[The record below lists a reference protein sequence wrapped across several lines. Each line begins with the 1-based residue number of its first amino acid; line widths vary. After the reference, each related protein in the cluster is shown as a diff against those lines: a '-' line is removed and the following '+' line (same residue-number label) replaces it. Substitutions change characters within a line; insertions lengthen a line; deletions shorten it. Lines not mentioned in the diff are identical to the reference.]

1 MKSIPQHITRP
12 ISHSDI
18 VALLHTK
25 HSEDVAV
32 SECNTGSSTQDPN
45 YQRIDFWAMKK
56 SWARPTIFAYEIKTS
71 RSDFLHDDK
80 WMGYLKY
87 CTDFYFIAPPDI
99 IQVEELPPEAG
110 LMVCSKNAKRLYT
123 KKKAAHRLYADIG
136 IPDRI
141 YRYILFSRATIDVQ
155 GGGESGVEYY
165 RKMLEA
171 KDERMRVGEELAYKI
186 KRLVDKGIQDIQSE
200 NGKLRR
206 EMQQYASFKEWLIGL
221 GLKEEELS
229 DYRSVAQLQGK
240 LSRGMDQLYMA
251 KGKINLAVKALHLAA
266 EALQI
271 EINDPAREGR

>member
-1 MKSIPQHITRP
+1 M
-12 ISHSDI
+12 
-18 VALLHTK
+18 
-25 HSEDVAV
+25 

-45 YQRIDFWAMKK
+45 CQRIDFWAMKK
-56 SWARPTIFAYEIKTS
+56 SWAHPTIFAYEIKTS
-71 RSDFLHDDK
+71 RTDFLRDDK
-80 WMGYLKY
+80 WIGYLKY

-110 LMVCSKNAKRLYT
+110 LMVCSKNARRLYT
-123 KKKAAHRLYADIG
+123 KKKAPHRRYADIG

-141 YRYILFSRATIDVQ
+141 YRYILFSRAMIDVQ
-155 GGGESGVEYY
+155 GKDYTGSGVEYY
-165 RKMLEA
+165 RKMLED
-171 KDERMRVGEELAYKI
+171 KDEKMQVGRALAYKI
-186 KRLVDKGIQDIQSE
+186 KHLVDNGIRDIQSE

-229 DYRSVAQLQGK
+229 DYRSVAQLQIK

-251 KGKINLAVKALHLAA
+251 KSKINIAMKALWLAA

-271 EINDPAREGR
+271 EIDDPAREGR